1 MALNAPLAVCT
12 HKTSPRCVLQEF
24 PMLQCSLLQTD
35 INPSAIHLQRCSQ
48 AVMSL
53 SGSTKMLWLEILS
66 VMLCSKEQ
74 NGFKGSKKSCKPLR
88 SNTNPWAV

>member
-1 MALNAPLAVCT
+1 
-12 HKTSPRCVLQEF
+12 
-24 PMLQCSLLQTD
+24 MLQCSLLQTD

-74 NGFKGSKKSCKPLR
+74 NGFKGSKKTA
-88 SNTNPWAV
+88 NH